1 MSNCQSEVS
10 LPVGITAAAAAE
22 PSASHLVA
30 GVASREKVPLVLIML
45 NVLPLMS
52 QVRLTK
58 SGLETP
64 SLARAEDT
72 DIRFID

>member
-1 MSNCQSEVS
+1 M
-10 LPVGITAAAAAE
+10 
-22 PSASHLVA
+22 
-30 GVASREKVPLVLIML
+30 REKVPLVSTILK
-45 NVLPLMS
+45 VLPLVS

-72 DIRFID
+72 EIKFVDRLGMYE